1 MAFQLI
7 GTSGVFAGEESAI
20 STPRKLPATASNDA
34 IHGLLAAVRREAFG
48 SHSAHRIS
56 FRRGLVLRIR
66 LAVLELGEY
75 LRPPFS
81 TISAFTGVCDR
92 MATWAGSDGRHWLD
106 AAPASAHRRS
116 EANGTAVEQP
126 SLQVDA
132 RAQRSLLPQHVTCE
146 FSSSSKIRL

>member
-75 LRPPFS
+75 LRPSFS